1 MYELNLEINHF
12 LDTYWQKKP
21 TVIKQGFIDFNDPI
35 LPDEI
40 AGLAMEEE
48 IESRLVYRDKER
60 DDKQQ
65 WQAECGPFETFE
77 RLESDGATLLI
88 QAVDH
93 WHEDAQQL
101 VRPFRFLPNWRL
113 DDLMISYSTPK
124 GGVGPHI
131 DNYDVFII
139 QGLGKRHWRVGDKK
153 AMVEFTAHGA
163 LKHCESFDAIIDVEL
178 EPGDILYIP
187 CGFPHEGYAIEPSIN
202 YSVGFR
208 APDQNDLLSGFADHC
223 IDTNENAERYTD
235 RVMQVREKSGQ
246 IEIQELQ
253 ELHRVMLANCT
264 TPEQLIPWMGKML
277 SEAKHDL
284 DIAPPEEKHGNEY
297 VIDTLNEGA
306 QFMRI
311 GGLRAI
317 YFEQNP
323 SLIFINGEQF
333 NFEGCRELGQLL
345 CDQDEVGSE
354 LLGLLNSD
362 PQALTLFTAL
372 INKGY
377 WYAV

>member
-1 MYELNLEINHF
+1 MFELNLDINHF

-21 TVIKQGFIDFNDPI
+21 TVIKQGFSDFNDPI

-48 IESRLVYRDKER
+48 VESRLVYRDTSRPENE
-60 DDKQQ
+60 Q
-65 WQAECGPFETFE
+65 WQAELGPFETFE
-77 RLESDGATLLI
+77 KLDADGATLLI

-101 VRPFRFLPNWRL
+101 VRPFRFLPNWRI

-139 QGLGKRHWRVGDKK
+139 QGMGKRHWRVGDKL
-153 AMVEFTAHGA
+153 ALNEFAAHAA
-163 LKHCESFDAIIDVEL
+163 LKHCEAFEAIIDVEL

-187 CGFPHEGYAIEPSIN
+187 VGFPHEGYAIEPSMN

-208 APDQNDLLSGFADHC
+208 APDQNDLLSGFADHL
-223 IDTNENAERYTD
+223 IDTNENAERYYD
-235 RVMQVREKSGQ
+235 QGMQQREKAGR
-246 IEIQELQ
+246 IEAPELA
-253 ELHRVMLANCT
+253 ELHRVMLANCA

-284 DIAPPEEKHGNEY
+284 DIAEPEEAHNAAEVMQDLSNGM
-297 VIDTLNEGA
+297 V
-306 QFMRI
+306 FMRL
-311 GGLRAI
+311 GGLRAV
-317 YFEQNP
+317 YFEQTP
-323 SLIFINGEQF
+323 SLAFINGEQF
-333 NFEGCRELGQLL
+333 DFVGCSELGQLL

-354 LLGLLNSD
+354 LLTLLAGD
-362 PQALTLFTAL
+362 EQAQAMFTQL

-377 WYAV
+377 WYAL

>member
-1 MYELNLEINHF
+1 MYELNLDINYF

-48 IESRLVYRDKER
+48 IESRLVYRDE
-60 DDKQQ
+60 KQQ
-65 WQAECGPFETFE
+65 WQAECGPFESFE
-77 RLESDGATLLI
+77 KLDADGATLLI
-88 QAVDH
+88 QAVDN

-101 VRPFRFLPNWRL
+101 VRPFRFLPNWRI

-139 QGLGKRHWRVGDKK
+139 QGMGKRHWRVGAKQTLS
-153 AMVEFTAHGA
+153 EFAAHGA
-163 LKHCESFDAIIDVEL
+163 LKHCEAFDAIIDIEL

-187 CGFPHEGYAIEPSIN
+187 VGFPHEGYAVEPSMN

-208 APDQNDLLSGFADHC
+208 APDQNDLLSGFADHS
-223 IDTNENAERYTD
+223 IDTNENTERYGD
-235 RVMQVREKSGQ
+235 RVMQMREKAGQ
-246 IEIQELQ
+246 IETQELQ
-253 ELHRVMLANCT
+253 ELHRVMLANCA
-264 TPEQLIPWMGKML
+264 TPEQLIPWLGKML
-277 SEAKHDL
+277 SEEKHDL
-284 DIAPPEEKHGNEY
+284 DLAPPDLPHNNDH
-297 VIDTLNEGA
+297 VIEALNEGA
-306 QFMRI
+306 QFMRL

-317 YFEQNP
+317 YFEQRP

-333 NFEGCRELGQLL
+333 DFEGDSELGQRL
-345 CDQDEVGSE
+345 CDQDEVASE
-354 LLGLLNSD
+354 LLVLISNNPHARD
-362 PQALTLFTAL
+362 LFIKL

>member
-1 MYELNLEINHF
+1 MYELNLDINDF

-21 TVIKQGFIDFNDPI
+21 TVIKQGFSDFSDPI

-48 IESRLVYRDKER
+48 IESRLVYRDQK
-60 DDKQQ
+60 DQ
-65 WQAECGPFETFE
+65 WQAECGPFESFE
-77 RLESDGATLLI
+77 KLDADGATLLI
-88 QAVDH
+88 QAVDN

-101 VRPFRFLPNWRL
+101 IRPFRFIPNWRI

-139 QGLGKRHWRVGDKK
+139 QGLGKRHWRVGAKQSLK
-153 AMVEFTAHGA
+153 EFAAHGA
-163 LKHCESFDAIIDVEL
+163 LKHCEHFDAIIDVEL

-187 CGFPHEGYAIEPSIN
+187 VGFPHEGYAIEPSMN

-208 APDQNDLLSGFADHC
+208 APDQNDLLSSFADHL

-235 RVMQVREKSGQ
+235 RSMQLREKSGQ
-246 IEIQELQ
+246 IETQELE
-253 ELHRVMLANCT
+253 ELHRVMLANCA
-264 TPEQLIPWMGKML
+264 TPEQLIPWLGKML

-284 DIAPPEEKHGNEY
+284 DLAPPESPHSNEH
-297 VIDTLNEGA
+297 VIDALNEGA
-306 QFMRI
+306 QFIRL
-311 GGLRAI
+311 GGLRTM

-323 SLIFINGEQF
+323 SLIFINGEQYDF
-333 NFEGCRELGQLL
+333 HECSELGQLL
-345 CDQDEVGSE
+345 CDQDEVASE
-354 LLGLLNSD
+354 LLSVINDNPL
-362 PQALTLFTAL
+362 ALDLFTLL

-377 WYAV
+377 WYTI

>member
-1 MYELNLEINHF
+1 MFELNLEINHF

-48 IESRLVYRDKER
+48 VESRLVYQDE
-60 DDKQQ
+60 KQQ
-65 WQAECGPFETFE
+65 WQAECGPFESFE
-77 RLESDGATLLI
+77 KLDADGATLLI
-88 QAVDH
+88 QAVDN

-101 VRPFRFLPNWRL
+101 VRPFRFLPNWRI

-139 QGLGKRHWRVGDKK
+139 QGMGKRHWRVGDKK
-153 AMVEFTAHGA
+153 ALVEFAAHGA

-187 CGFPHEGYAIEPSIN
+187 CGYPHEGYAVEPSMN

-208 APDQNDLLSGFADHC
+208 APDQNDLLSGFADHS
-223 IDTNENAERYTD
+223 IDTNDSTERYTD
-235 RVMQVREKSGQ
+235 RVMQVREKPGR
-246 IEIQELQ
+246 IEEQELK
-253 ELHRVMLANCT
+253 ELHRVMLANCA
-264 TPEQLIPWMGKML
+264 TPEQLIPWLGKML
-277 SEAKHDL
+277 SDAKHDL
-284 DIAPPEEKHGNEY
+284 DIAPPEEAHNTDDILEALK
-297 VIDTLNEGA
+297 EGA
-306 QFMRI
+306 QFMRL
-311 GGLRAI
+311 GGLRAM
-317 YFEQNP
+317 YFESSP

-333 NFEGCRELGQLL
+333 DVEECNDLAQLL
-345 CDQDEVGSE
+345 CDQDEVASE
-354 LLGLLNSD
+354 SLELINGNSH
-362 PQALTLFTAL
+362 AIELFTKL

-377 WYAV
+377 WYEE